1 MFCYQIGSTT
11 SYAIQQNS
19 EWNIQSSLK
28 NKDSKKKQKQDFRTS
43 LLTGVW
49 KYELYFEHQDTLLPL

>member
-49 KYELYFEHQDTLLPL
+49 KYELYFQQ